1 MSLDRSGA
9 EQVLIVSEE
18 QGVAFLTLNRPKQYN
33 ALSLEVLDQLHA
45 ALDVVANSPT
55 ARVAVIAANGR
66 AFCAGHDLKAL
77 QAANDAVSVTTV
89 FRRCADVMLKIAA
102 LPVPVIAEV
111 QGMATAAG
119 CQLVAQCDLA
129 VATDDATFAVSG
141 VNLGLFCSTP
151 AVPLSRVLSRKRAA
165 EMLLTA
171 LTLYAWGAAEHQYSL
186 RTFLAN
192 LTMVPH
198 LFHQPYLDEPYWTLQ
213 VEVRFYVLMFL
224 LFIFPARVLGGW
236 AYARGTSREEPR
248 IWVSRWFGRLAVL
261 PIVFAYV
268 GVVFLS
274 LHIGWKGVT
283 GLYEQHAFLLPVPFV
298 AWK

>member
-1 MSLDRSGA
+1 MSLNRSGA

-45 ALDVVANSPT
+45 ALDVVASSPT

-165 EMLLTA
+165 EMLLTGEFIDAATA
-171 LTLYAWGAAEHQYSL
+171 LDWGL
-186 RTFLAN
+186 VNRVVPPAN
-192 LTMVPH
+192 LRAATWE
-198 LFHQPYLDEPYWTLQ
+198 LATTLLRKPRATLALGKALLYRQ
-213 VEVRFYVLMFL
+213 LEVGLT
-224 LFIFPARVLGGW
+224 A
-236 AYARGTSREEPR
+236 AYADATATITGNFMDANAQE
-248 IWVSRWFGRLAVL
+248 
-261 PIVFAYV
+261 
-268 GVVFLS
+268 GVA
-274 LHIGWKGVT
+274 
-283 GLYEQHAFLLPVPFV
+283 AFLEKRQPRWPV
-298 AWK
+298 W